1 MTATL
6 ATAER
11 LYTVKEYFELDNNSE
26 EKHEYYYGKLIKMA
40 GELKNANEIASNCN
54 FHLRIALKGKDYR
67 IFQGEVRTIVKRN
80 KIYRYPDIVVAPIS
94 DDSDPRHILLP
105 ELIIE
110 VLSESTA
117 QTDRREKL
125 KEYADLPTVQY
136 YLLIEQDERRVELY
150 SRDTEGWRF
159 SIFESPTD
167 VIVLSHFGITLA
179 LTDIYENINFV
190 EQKSDV

>member
-54 FHLRIALKGKDYR
+54 FHLRIALKGKGYR

-94 DDSDPRHILLP
+94 DNSDPRHIILP

-117 QTDRREKL
+117 RTDRREKL
-125 KEYADLPTVQY
+125 KEYSDLPTVQY
-136 YLLIEQDERRVELY
+136 YLLIEQDEMRVEIY

-159 SIFESPTD
+159 SILDTPTD
-167 VIVLSHFGITLA
+167 VIQLLHLGCTLA
-179 LTDIYENINFV
+179 LADIYENIVFA
-190 EQKSDV
+190 EQKSDA